1 MKHIWWYTARS
12 SGIVA
17 LALLGASVLWGL
29 ALSTKVLRGKP
40 RPNWILDLH
49 RFLGGLA
56 LIFVGIHMIGLYLD
70 SFLKFSITNMLVPTS
85 MTYHPV
91 AAAWGVVAFYLLVAV
106 ELTSLARKRL
116 SKKVWRWT
124 HYLSFPLFVL
134 SVVHTLWIGSER
146 HNPLLRWGVI
156 GTVIVVAG
164 LTFERIR
171 KADKHDLLT
180 SPPTGLPGRVAR
192 SPRTP
197 TAR

>member
-1 MKHIWWYTARS
+1 MTKHFWWYTARS
-12 SGIVA
+12 TGIVA

-56 LIFVGIHMIGLYLD
+56 LIFVGIHLVGLFLD
-70 SFLKFSITNMLVPTS
+70 GFFKFTLAELLVPGV
-85 MTYHPV
+85 MKYHPV
-91 AAAWGVVAFYLLVAV
+91 AAAWGVVAFYLLVAI
-106 ELTSLARKRL
+106 ELTSLARRRL
-116 SKKVWRWT
+116 SKKMWRTT

-134 SVVHTLWIGSER
+134 SVVHSLWIGTDR

-156 GTVIVVAG
+156 ALVFVVAG

-171 KADKHDLLT
+171 KADRHDLLT
-180 SPPTGLPGRVAR
+180 SPPIDAAARVRRAPVER
-192 SPRTP
+192 
-197 TAR
+197 